1 MDVTTSAV
9 TGTIRETR
17 ELTGD
22 SQSPDR
28 IYYDLSRD
36 FSASSGFTKPEVTR
50 NPLVNGFRSPSSY
63 APTYWVRGKDGSTHA
78 NHVFEWDFEAPP
90 QVRPHSKYDP
100 TRGII
105 TAILSGSGGYAASV
119 AFPSVNVNEVRMK
132 ILNNVKDEVFDAA
145 MVLAEMQSTVATLS
159 GNLNRVGRSMLAL
172 KKSNPRSFSYLLTGR
187 TRDNRRPTQKFL
199 KETAGLYLEW
209 KYGITPTLLD
219 IQGACRGLDMNADG
233 SFWDTPPL
241 LVARSNRTVVD
252 KINQKIFMTSAG
264 GHHTEVSVPCVVK
277 TTHKAR
283 IDYRIKNEALRGL
296 NRYGIG
302 LGTVATVLWD
312 RHPFTF
318 VLDMVIPI
326 ADIVKAWSA
335 LSGTEVVGY
344 CETLYREL
352 TSVAISGST
361 TLEGYP
367 GKYTVLPSKH
377 TSFRRDAFQQPPMP
391 VPYVRNPIKTGNL
404 ATVLALFTQL
414 RKG

>member
-1 MDVTTSAV
+1 MDVFTSAV
-9 TGTIRETR
+9 SGTIRETR
-17 ELTGD
+17 EL
-22 SQSPDR
+22 SEVPNPR
-28 IYYDLSRD
+28 VYYDMSRE
-36 FSASSGFTKPEVTR
+36 FSATSGFTKPEVTR

-63 APTYWVRGKDGSTHA
+63 APTYWVKGKDGTTRA
-78 NHVFEWDFEAPP
+78 NHVFGWDFEGSP
-90 QVRPHSKYDP
+90 QISFNNGYNAE
-100 TRGII
+100 RGVI
-105 TAILSGSGGYAASV
+105 TSIMSGSGGYAASV

-145 MVLAEMQSTVATLS
+145 MVLAEMQGTVATLS

-172 KKSNPRSFSYLLTGR
+172 KKGNPKSFFYLLTGR

-199 KETAGLYLEW
+199 KETAGLFLEW

-233 SFWDTPPL
+233 SFWDIPPL
-241 LVARSNRTVVD
+241 LVARSNRTVTD
-252 KINQKIFMTSAG
+252 TINQKVALTSAG
-264 GHHTEVSVPCVVK
+264 GVDKEVSVPCVVK
-277 TTHKAR
+277 TTYKAR
-283 IDYRIKNEALRGL
+283 IDYRIKHEGLYGL

-302 LGTVATVLWD
+302 LGSVATVLWD

-352 TSVAISGST
+352 TSAEFSGT
-361 TLEGYP
+361 TTFQGYP

-377 TSFRRDAFQQPPMP
+377 TSFRRDAFPEPPMP